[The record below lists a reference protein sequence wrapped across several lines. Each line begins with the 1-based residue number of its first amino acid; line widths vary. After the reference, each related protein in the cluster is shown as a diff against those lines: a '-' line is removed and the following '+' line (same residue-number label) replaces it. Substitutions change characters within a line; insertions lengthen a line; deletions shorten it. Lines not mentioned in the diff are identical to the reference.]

1 MKAALR
7 AGRFGQ
13 SPYRGYPSPLVAS
26 FSGRASRI
34 LGDGRVAQDQE
45 ILTLDNEVVAKK
57 LMAVR
62 ANVRA
67 SSDLAID
74 LKALISFGSTIGP
87 VRLLTETVKAE
98 LAHFLNLLRENR
110 FFPY

>member
-1 MKAALR
+1 M
-7 AGRFGQ
+7 
-13 SPYRGYPSPLVAS
+13 
-26 FSGRASRI
+26 
-34 LGDGRVAQDQE
+34 
-45 ILTLDNEVVAKK
+45 VAKK

-74 LKALISFGSTIGP
+74 IKALISSGTTIGP
-87 VRLLTETVKAE
+87 VPLLTETDKAE

-110 FFPY
+110 FFRYELMPRPNWTSLSDFQAVDARRLTVMDPAYDDIRMLSHQEFTRNRPVHFFGW

>member
-1 MKAALR
+1 MYN
-7 AGRFGQ
+7 
-13 SPYRGYPSPLVAS
+13 PIPWVPIPLVAP
-26 FSGRASRI
+26 FSGRAYRI
-34 LGDGRVAQDQE
+34 LAADRVPQDQE

-74 LKALISFGSTIGP
+74 IKALVSSGTIGP
-87 VRLLTETVKAE
+87 VRLLTETDKAE

>member
-1 MKAALR
+1 
-7 AGRFGQ
+7 
-13 SPYRGYPSPLVAS
+13 
-26 FSGRASRI
+26 
-34 LGDGRVAQDQE
+34 
-45 ILTLDNEVVAKK
+45 
-57 LMAVR
+57 MAVR

-74 LKALISFGSTIGP
+74 LKALISSGSTIGP